1 MYVDGYQDNRSST
14 VHIVERDKDGNR
26 IFKKF
31 DTPYTFYYSD
41 PAGQFRSIY
50 GEPCSYF
57 ETTSQKLFRKEISK
71 MGSYLNVFE
80 SDIKPLAKILEA
92 HYKNSDDPPLHIC
105 FFDIEVDFDT
115 KRGFAPPEDPFNEI
129 TAISLYNKWED
140 ICYTLVKAP
149 ATITEER
156 AKDICSRFQNTYL
169 CSSEE
174 EILRIFLELIDDA
187 DILSGWNSEGFDI
200 PYIVGRIMQVL
211 GGDYA
216 RKLCHWNVMPKAR
229 NFMRYEK
236 EHLTYD
242 LTGRIHLDYLQL
254 YRKYTYHEMQSYSL
268 DSIGQYEVNES
279 KVAYVGSLDDLYNK
293 EFEKFIEY
301 SRQDTMLLSKID
313 DKKQLINLTNTVAHQ
328 NCLQLPR
335 TMGAV
340 GLTDAAIILEAHE
353 RGFVIPNRTRNTEDA
368 YFIMEGE
375 DDLKSKIKLT
385 PSEIMELI
393 SGRIAGGYVA
403 HPKKGL
409 TPWVGSVDITSLY
422 PSIIMAM
429 NISPETLVGQLEQSE
444 TRKMLYDR
452 MSTGFGNGSF
462 ADAWLGHYAALEAV
476 KVFENSKERVTLSLE
491 EAKKTTKT
499 FKIPAYEVNQ
509 FVFNN
514 DRCITANGTIFRS
527 DIDGIIP
534 ELIAKWFTDRKA
546 MQAKAEVLEKIN
558 NGIELPLDIL
568 KGLEDA

>member
-1 MYVDGYQDNRSST
+1 MYVDGYQNNKTGT
-14 VHIVERDKDGNR
+14 VHIVERDKNGNR
-26 IFKKF
+26 IFKQYA
-31 DTPYTFYYSD
+31 TPYSFYYSD
-41 PAGQFRSIY
+41 PNGNFTSIY
-50 GEPCSYF
+50 GESCSYF
-57 ETTSQKLFRKEISK
+57 ETNSNKTFRAELSKL
-71 MGSYLNVFE
+71 GSYLNIFE

-92 HYKNSDDPPLHIC
+92 DYKNSDDPPLHVC
-105 FFDIEVDFDT
+105 FFDIEVDFD
-115 KRGFAPPEDPFNEI
+115 KKKGFAPPEDPFNEI

-149 ATITEER
+149 SGIKTQRAEEIC
-156 AKDICSRFQNTYL
+156 AKFQNTHL

-174 EILRIFLELIDDA
+174 EILRIFLELIDDS
-187 DILSGWNSEGFDI
+187 DILSGWNSEGYDI
-200 PYIVGRIMQVL
+200 PYIVGRIMLVL

-216 RKLCHWNVMPKAR
+216 RKLCHWNVAPKAR
-229 NFMRYEK
+229 KYIRYEK

-242 LTGRIHLDYLQL
+242 LTGRVHLDYLQL
-254 YRKYTYHEMQSYSL
+254 YRKYTYHEMHSYSL
-268 DSIGQYEVNES
+268 DTIGQYEVKES
-279 KVAYVGSLDDLYNK
+279 KVAFAGSLDYLYNV

-313 DKKQLINLTNTVAHQ
+313 DKMQFINLTNTLAHQ
-328 NCLQLPR
+328 NCVLLPR

-353 RGFVIPNRTRNTEDA
+353 RGFVIPKRSRDESED
-368 YFIMEGE
+368 YFILDGE
-375 DDLKSKIKLT
+375 DELKSSIKMA
-385 PSEIMELI
+385 PSEIMDLI
-393 SGRIAGGYVA
+393 SSRIAGGYVA

-409 TPWVGSVDITSLY
+409 THWVGSVDITSLY

-429 NISPETLVGQLEQSE
+429 NISPETLVGQVEQSE

-452 MSTGFGNGSF
+452 ISTGFGNGSF
-462 ADAWLGHYAALEAV
+462 ADAWSGHFASLEAV
-476 KVFENSKERVTLSLE
+476 KVFENSKERVTLTLE
-491 EAKKTTKT
+491 EARKTTKT

-514 DRCITANGTIFRS
+514 DRCITANGTIFRT

-534 ELIAKWFTDRKA
+534 ELVAKWFIDRKA

-558 NGIELPLDIL
+558 NGIDLPIDIL
-568 KGLEDA
+568 KEFE